1 MVYSKAES
9 DLKNGFSRL
18 VALLIGWF
26 EPYLVAHLRRARIR
40 RAGRKLQCSS
50 RAEHDR
56 RKPPGLQAPVD
67 IDDSVAPADEHD
79 VDRKAHEEHVHP
91 HERCEPAILE
101 EHPGAGLEA
110 VATEQAATLATDSAG
125 AFESLAEDGRSRL
138 VYSSYCRMRI
148 RRLGISGLSH
158 YLIM

>member
-1 MVYSKAES
+1 MVCSKSES
-9 DLKNGFSRL
+9 DLKNGFWRL
-18 VALLIGWF
+18 GALLIGGF

-50 RAEHDR
+50 RSKHDR
-56 RKPPGLQAPVD
+56 RKPPGLQPPID

-79 VDRKAHEEHVHP
+79 VDREAHEEHVHP
-91 HERCEPAILE
+91 HERCEPAVLE
-101 EHPGAGLEA
+101 EHPGARLEA
-110 VATEQAATLATDSAG
+110 VATEQAAALATDPAG
-125 AFESLAEDGRSRL
+125 AFESLAEDSRPGL
-138 VYSSYCRMRI
+138 VDGSYCGLRI